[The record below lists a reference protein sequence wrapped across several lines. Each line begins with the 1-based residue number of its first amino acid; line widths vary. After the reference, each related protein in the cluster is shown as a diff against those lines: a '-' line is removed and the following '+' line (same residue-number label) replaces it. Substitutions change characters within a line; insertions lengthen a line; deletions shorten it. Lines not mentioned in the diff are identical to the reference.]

1 MKIEY
6 SDHAARIFKKL
17 DKQIQKRIKSYLDEI
32 EKLADPRSRGKG
44 LTADKAG
51 LWRYGA
57 VTRFISNSGKAFLI
71 FISVCSFCSVPSVS
85 EQIRYS
91 SAVLKP

>member
-1 MKIEY
+1 MKVQLSEQAKKTL
-6 SDHAARIFKKL
+6 SKL
-17 DKQIQKRIKSYLDEI
+17 DKPISRKITSYLHEI

-44 LTADKAG
+44 LTADKTG

-57 VTRFISNSGKAFLI
+57 VTRFISNNGKAFLI